1 MGQLP
6 NFPWNV
12 SSGAACM
19 LYCRV
24 CVINWMYFFIFYCL
38 GRVRHEY
45 SNNIICCCF
54 LQFLERE
61 LENDSSSEIILDILK
76 QVLPVKSIIF
86 FKCHTYLVKYI
97 ETVHWITELETTLT
111 ITMVTC
117 FQTCLHPLCCK
128 HPPSVRYRRL
138 FLSLLIKRVSSD
150 IFFVWYHSVRKL
162 FTLVL
167 VHFKKAI
174 LTRFTW
180 IQYSITI
187 LLKQTTVM
195 WCFSSLCAAWSQWEG
210 APGWALWCTGWSPG
224 GRGGDRVLQE
234 LFTGTT
240 HTHTP
245 HCI

>member
-1 MGQLP
+1 
-6 NFPWNV
+6 
-12 SSGAACM
+12 
-19 LYCRV
+19 
-24 CVINWMYFFIFYCL
+24 MYFFIFYCL

-76 QVLPVKSIIF
+76 QVLTVKTIF

-138 FLSLLIKRVSSD
+138 FLSQLIKRVSSD
-150 IFFVWYHSVRKL
+150 IFFVWYHSVRK
-162 FTLVL
+162 
-167 VHFKKAI
+167 
-174 LTRFTW
+174 
-180 IQYSITI
+180 
-187 LLKQTTVM
+187 
-195 WCFSSLCAAWSQWEG
+195 
-210 APGWALWCTGWSPG
+210 
-224 GRGGDRVLQE
+224 
-234 LFTGTT
+234 
-240 HTHTP
+240 
-245 HCI
+245 